1 MYFLDTHIV
10 VWLYQRSLEL
20 LSPRAIKAIED
31 KDMYISPIVS
41 LELEYLYEI
50 GRIRDDS
57 KTIIEYLQEKIGLKI
72 DNAGFKG
79 LINAALQEKWTRDPF
94 DRIIVSHSKYRKAYL
109 ISKDEKIAENYHKT
123 FF

>member
-10 VWLYQRSLEL
+10 VWLFQRSLEL
-20 LSPRAIKAIED
+20 LSPRSIKAIED
-31 KDMYISPIVS
+31 NDMYISPIVS

-57 KTIIEYLQEKIGLKI
+57 KTIIEYLKEKIGLNI
-72 DNAGFKG
+72 DNAGFEG
-79 LINAALQEKWTRDPF
+79 VINAALKEKWTRDPF

-109 ISKDEKIAENYHKT
+109 ISKDERIAENYPKT